1 MQHVQ
6 DRKPEGLQ
14 LPRILQELYR
24 VLQTGKGKEWFKG
37 GRRMIVFMTS
47 MILAAISGACFIAA
61 YELDY
66 RQQRAEVLRIKKK
79 AARAYDRGYD
89 RGWRDGRW

>member
-1 MQHVQ
+1 MPVQ
-6 DRKPEGLQ
+6 RGAKSDER
-14 LPRILQELYR
+14 
-24 VLQTGKGKEWFKG
+24 GKEEG
-37 GRRMIVFMTS
+37 GRRMIEIAM

-79 AARAYDRGYD
+79 AARAYDRGYEN
-89 RGWRDGRW
+89 GWRDSRC